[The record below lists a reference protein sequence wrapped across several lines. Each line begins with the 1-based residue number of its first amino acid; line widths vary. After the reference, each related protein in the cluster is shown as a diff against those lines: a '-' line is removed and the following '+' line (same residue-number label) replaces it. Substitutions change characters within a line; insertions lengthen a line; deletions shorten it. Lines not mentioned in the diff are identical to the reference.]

1 MKLIAP
7 LVGITLLTTSP
18 VWADH
23 YGSMSHRVAVH
34 LSCKNV
40 DDDVFVVGV
49 CENTSHGTPLHLQED
64 CQITAVAQTE
74 RRQWEWEGIIPVVHP
89 VPSHFVS
96 SQTVNLESDGSNA
109 DPGLVSHLLVNITA
123 NKDGSFT
130 ATMDHLNLGC
140 GM

>member
-1 MKLIAP
+1 MKLIAA
-7 LVGITLLTTSP
+7 LIGITLLASSS

-23 YGSMSHRVAVH
+23 YGSMGHNVTVH

-49 CENTSHGTPLHLQED
+49 CDNTSYGTPLHLQED
-64 CQITAVAQTE
+64 CQITAVSQTE
-74 RRQWEWEGIIPVVHP
+74 RRQWEWEGIIPVVHG

-96 SQTVNLESDGSNA
+96 SQTVNLESEGSDT

-123 NKDGSFT
+123 NPDGSFT
-130 ATMDHLNLGC
+130 ATMDHLSLRC